1 MIGHGHTKIR
11 RRRNDDE
18 PEPGAARR
26 QPRRTGGGSSIA
38 RGAGMMADD
47 ARMDGGA
54 EALQPSLSPAA
65 VLQGSCAPSGMH
77 PCVGVDR
84 RQPASSA
91 HVAGRPALLLVLP
104 ACAAAWC
111 AVQKLLPE
119 WELAVP
125 GRNPRGSVMCVDNFS
140 LATTCSLYCF
150 NPFPRA
156 RETDHTVHSI
166 APLRTRNG

>member
-1 MIGHGHTKIR
+1 MIGPGHTKIR
-11 RRRNDDE
+11 RRRND
-18 PEPGAARR
+18 
-26 QPRRTGGGSSIA
+26 GGSRSGTA
-38 RGAGMMADD
+38 AATDGRRELHRTRGMMMADD
-47 ARMDGGA
+47 ARMDAGA

-111 AVQKLLPE
+111 AVQKLL
-119 WELAVP
+119 WEGV
-125 GRNPRGSVMCVDNFS
+125 GTGS
-140 LATTCSLYCF
+140 
-150 NPFPRA
+150 A
-156 RETDHTVHSI
+156 RKESKRQCHVC
-166 APLRTRNG
+166 